1 MSNINMNYNDPDNPI
16 GYEPNFLESNDELM
30 EKLDELKK
38 DIEAEGLT
46 LDKDEFWQRAWDDIV
61 EGSPDFREEP
71 RFSDTVSEWWA
82 RPRNTR

>member
-1 MSNINMNYNDPDNPI
+1 MNYNDPDNPI

-82 RPRNTR
+82 RPMNTR